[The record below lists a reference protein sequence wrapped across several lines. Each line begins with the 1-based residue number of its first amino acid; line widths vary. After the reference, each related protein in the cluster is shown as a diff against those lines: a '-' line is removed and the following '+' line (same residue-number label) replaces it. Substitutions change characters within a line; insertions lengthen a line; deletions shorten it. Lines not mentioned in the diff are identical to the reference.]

1 MNNSLPQGF
10 VGSGMHAGLKS
21 SGNLD
26 LTLIHNLGPAF
37 DAAAVY
43 TSNKV
48 VAAPV
53 IWSREVTKGKI
64 VRAAILNSGG
74 ANACTGPDGFLDTH
88 QTAEKVG
95 ELLGISSGEVVVC
108 STGLIGERLPI
119 EKILSGAQHLASSL
133 SNETLTDLARS
144 IMTTDTVPKIAEH
157 EAQGVRTVGIA
168 KGAGMLA
175 PALATMLSV
184 VMTDSLL
191 SSEAQTIFSRV
202 CERTFNRIDSD
213 GCMSTNDTV
222 LLMGSGASGVCL
234 SDEKLEEILMEICSS
249 LAAQLIEDAE
259 GSTKTVAITVKGAD
273 SEADAV
279 EVARACARNNLLKC
293 AIFGGDPNWGRVL
306 AAVGT
311 ADAKIDPL
319 MIDVTLNGV
328 QVAKSSAPFED
339 KSKVSFADRLV
350 DLVIDL
356 NVGGAVATVRTND
369 LSHDYVHENSAYST

>member
-133 SNETLTDLARS
+133 SNETLTDIARS

-191 SSEAQTIFSRV
+191 SSEAQAIFSRV